1 MRQLRLEDTAAKF
14 IGRVSNV
21 IDGGDDGLHQL
32 VHVERAT
39 VGEVAFRQR
48 PHAFVRAEVGGIGG
62 KVLDVQAR
70 MSPEEL
76 GQRRAVVGGR
86 VVEEDDDRTA
96 EVAEQLAQK
105 ATHFFLSDVI
115 EEK

>member
-1 MRQLRLEDTAAKF
+1 MGQIGFKDAAPQSF
-14 IGRVSNV
+14 RRASNL
-21 IDGGDDGLHQL
+21 INGSDDRLHQL

-48 PHAFVRAEVGGIGG
+48 PHAFVRVEVGGIGG

>member
-1 MRQLRLEDTAAKF
+1 
-14 IGRVSNV
+14 
-21 IDGGDDGLHQL
+21 
-32 VHVERAT
+32 
-39 VGEVAFRQR
+39 
-48 PHAFVRAEVGGIGG
+48 
-62 KVLDVQAR
+62 